1 MQTTIDAQN
10 QLRPDVD
17 LTDGAFYAGDS
28 RQVYKWM
35 RAHEPLFRDRNGLA
49 AAATYQAVI
58 DAERTP
64 ELFSNA
70 GGIRPDQ
77 DAPPMMIAM
86 DDPAHL
92 LRRKLVNAGFTR
104 KRVKDRQHSIGAL
117 CDALIDAVC
126 ERGECDF
133 VWNLAAPLPMAVIGD
148 MLGVLPEDRAMFLRW
163 SDDMV
168 SFLSSTVEQEDF
180 QVSMDAFTAYT
191 DYMMGMIAARKAE
204 PTDDLV
210 SVLVQAEVDGEKLA
224 DHEIVTEV
232 LLLLIG
238 GDETTRHTL
247 SGGTA
252 QLLRHP
258 QQHRQLVDDPVLLP
272 NAIEE
277 MLRWTS
283 PVKNMAR
290 TLTSDAEFHGAQL
303 KQGEKIILLFES
315 ANFDEAV
322 FGDPDRFRIDRY
334 PNNHLAFGFGTH
346 FCLGNQ
352 LARLELSMMLE
363 RLLRRLPDMRLASD
377 DPLPLRPANFVSG
390 LEKMPVTFTPS
401 APLSS

>member
-1 MQTTIDAQN
+1 VTVSTK
-10 QLRPDVD
+10 PDVD

-28 RQVYKWM
+28 RSVYKWM
-35 RAHEPLFRDRNGLA
+35 RDNEPVFRDRNGLA
-49 AAATYQAVI
+49 AAASYQAVI
-58 DAERTP
+58 DAERQP

-86 DDPAHL
+86 DDPGHL

-104 KRVKDRQHSIGAL
+104 KRVKDREPSIGAL
-117 CDALIDAVC
+117 CDALIDGVC

-133 VWNLAAPLPMAVIGD
+133 VWDVAAPLPMAVIGD
-148 MLGVLPEDRAMFLRW
+148 MLGVLPAEREMFLKW

-168 SFLSSTVEQEDF
+168 SFLSSTTAQEDF
-180 QVSMDAFTAYT
+180 QVSMDAFAAYT
-191 DYMMGMIAARKAE
+191 DYMTRMIADRHEE

-210 SVLVQAEVDGEKLA
+210 SVLVHAEVDGEKLA

-258 QQHRQLVDDPVLLP
+258 DQHARLVNDVDLLP

-277 MLRWTS
+277 MLRWTA

-290 TLTSDAEFHGAQL
+290 TMTADTEFHGAQL
-303 KQGEKIILLFES
+303 KDGEKIILLFES
-315 ANFDEAV
+315 ANFDEQV
-322 FGDPDRFRIDRY
+322 FGDPENFRIDRN
-334 PNNHLAFGFGTH
+334 PNNHMAFGFGTH

-352 LARLELSMMLE
+352 LARLELSMMHT
-363 RLLRRLPDMRLASD
+363 RLLRRLPDMELASGD
-377 DPLPLRPANFVSG
+377 ALPLRPANFVSG
-390 LEKMPVTFTPS
+390 LERMPVRFTPT
-401 APLSS
+401 APLAT